1 VSGTGMRIDAR
12 RPFRKRLTSLR
23 VRPTNPGGKTGRQ
36 ELAQPAR
43 CGKRGRRRT
52 VDQRGGSDLGQ
63 QAGNFLSSF
72 LNYLRTRSPE
82 HWLFFAI
89 GVIVGLL
96 IG

>member
-1 VSGTGMRIDAR
+1 VPAVRLSRGALQAGHIQGGMMDYR
-12 RPFRKRLTSLR
+12 S
-23 VRPTNPGGKTGRQ
+23 
-36 ELAQPAR
+36 
-43 CGKRGRRRT
+43 
-52 VDQRGGSDLGQ
+52 GSDLGQ
-63 QAGNFLSSF
+63 QAKSFLSSF